1 MLKIKDILV
10 NHYTEPLGYD
20 LDNHLRIEFS
30 AEASQISSNIQKRIT
45 IDANKPIFDSQ
56 WQQYDNNYFDFEL
69 ELKPRKRYDVTVWLK
84 SNDTQT
90 SAKSFFETGKM
101 NETFTAEWI
110 GNKEKDIQNTLLKKK
125 FTLPKKVVNAR
136 LYISGLGVYEAYLN
150 KQKIGDEFLAPG
162 VTAYDK
168 LIQIQTYDVTKM
180 LKEKSQQELLI
191 SLGDGWYKGNFGFD
205 GGKGCIYGDQQ
216 MAIAELHIDYDD
228 GSSQI
233 INTDASWQ
241 TTAGKITKSAIYY
254 GEDFDATKK
263 IIDWQPAII
272 LHHSKDILHDR
283 LSLPLKVKEYLPVK
297 EIIHTPKG
305 ETVLD
310 FGQNQA
316 GWPEF
321 YNHES
326 AGKEIELQMGEIL
339 QDGNFYRDNLREARA
354 AFHYIS
360 NGKQKWIRP
369 HFTYYGYRYVKVSG
383 NSHPLRK
390 DDFRAA
396 VIYSDLEITGSI
408 KTTNAKVNRLLQNV
422 LWSQKSN
429 FFDVPTDCPQRDE
442 RLGWSGD
449 ADIFASTA
457 ILNMNAYPFFKKYAK
472 DMKIEQAAHNGMLTM
487 YAPAMGNDSGGAAI
501 WGDAATVIPWTAY
514 QATADPAILRQ
525 NYSSMKNW
533 VDWISQA
540 TTTKNLWTGCFQF
553 GDWLSLDGENP
564 AVPSGKTD
572 EDYIASVYYAYSSW
586 IVAQAAKILGNTT
599 DAQKYQQQAQ
609 TIKKAIRAEFIT
621 KNGRL
626 AIDTQTAYALALHF
640 NLVPKEQ
647 KKRVVKD
654 LVQRLKKDNNHLQ
667 TGFIG
672 TPFICQVLSENG
684 EHKLA
689 TEIFLNEDFPSWL
702 YEVNLGA
709 TTIWERWNSVLP
721 DGSMNPEGMNSLNHY
736 SIGAIMQWVYQQVLG
751 LRKQTNGYQNVLF
764 APQFDYRLK
773 KISGHYHSS
782 YGDLKMAY
790 QLETDAQHTIK
801 VNLSIPFGQKV
812 TVKLPRV
819 KDKVEINGKRAYL
832 PLELTNGDFTI
843 SYVPEN
849 SYIEYY
855 NINMPAKLIMGDPEL
870 VKQLR
875 PINTVFDFL
884 QDPDNLKKF
893 GENSMVELNSLLP
906 FINISDEDFNQIKKI
921 LDTTPVTSERKF
933 LNERRSL

>member
-10 NHYTEPLGYD
+10 NHYTKPLGYD

-30 AEASQISSNIQKRIT
+30 AEADHDSINMQKRIT
-45 IDANKPIFDSQ
+45 IAANEPIFDSQ
-56 WQQYDNNYFDFEL
+56 WQQYNNNYFDFEL
-69 ELKPRKRYDVTVWLK
+69 ELKPRTRYEVTVWLK
-84 SNDTQT
+84 NDDTQT
-90 SAKSFFETGKM
+90 SANTFFETGKM
-101 NETFTAEWI
+101 NEPFTAEWI
-110 GNKEKDIQNTLLKKK
+110 GNQDNNIQNTLLKKE
-125 FTLPKKVVNAR
+125 FVLNKKVVKAR
-136 LYISGLGVYEAYLN
+136 LYISGLGVYEAFLN
-150 KQKIGDEFLAPG
+150 KKKIGNEFLAPG

-168 LIQIQTYDVTKM
+168 LVQIQTYDVTER
-180 LKEKSQQELLI
+180 LNEKSQQELLI
-191 SLGDGWYKGNFGFD
+191 SLGNGWYKGNFGFD
-205 GGKGCIYGDQQ
+205 GGKDCIYGDQQ

-241 TTAGKITKSAIYY
+241 TSAGKITKSAIYY

-263 IIDWQPAII
+263 IIDWQPAIA
-272 LHHSKDILHDR
+272 LNHSKEILQDR
-283 LSLPLKVKEYLPVK
+283 LSLPLKIKEYLPVK

-310 FGQNQA
+310 FGQNHA

-326 AGKEIELQMGEIL
+326 AGKEIDLQMGEIL

-396 VIYSDLEITGSI
+396 VIYSDLELTGSI

-553 GDWLSLDGENP
+553 GDWLSLDSENP

-586 IVAQAAKILGNTT
+586 IVAQAAKILGNTN

-640 NLVPKEQ
+640 NLVSKEQ

-684 EHKLA
+684 KHKLA

-736 SIGAIMQWVYQQVLG
+736 SIGAIMQWAYQQVLG

-790 QLETDAQHTIK
+790 QLEAETQHTIK
-801 VNLSIPFGQKV
+801 VNLRIPFGQKV
-812 TVKLPRV
+812 TVKLPKV

-832 PLELTNGDFTI
+832 PLVLTNGDFTI

-855 NINMPAKLIMGDPEL
+855 NINMPAKLIMGDPDL

>member
-20 LDNHLRIEFS
+20 LENHLRIEFS
-30 AEASQISSNIQKRIT
+30 AETNQKASDIQKRLT
-45 IDANKPIFDSQ
+45 ISAHKPVYDSQ
-56 WQQYDNNYFDFEL
+56 WQQYDNNYFNFEL
-69 ELKPRKRYDVTVWLK
+69 ELMPRTRYEITIFLK
-84 SNDTQT
+84 DNNTQT
-90 SAKSFFETGKM
+90 SKNSFFETGKM
-101 NETFTAEWI
+101 NEPFTAEWI
-110 GNKEKDIQNTLLKKK
+110 GNQNKDIQNTLLKKSIDI
-125 FTLPKKVVNAR
+125 TKKVVNAR
-136 LYISGLGVYEAYLN
+136 LYISGLGVYEAFLN
-150 KQKIGDEFLAPG
+150 KKKIGNEFLAPG

-168 LIQIQTYDVTKM
+168 LVQIQTYDVTAM
-180 LKEKSQQELLI
+180 LAAKSQQELLI

-228 GSSQI
+228 GSSQV
-233 INTDASWQ
+233 INTDTSWK

-310 FGQNQA
+310 FGQNHA

-321 YNHES
+321 YNHKS

-339 QDGNFYRDNLREARA
+339 QDGNFYRDNLRKARA

-472 DMKIEQAAHNGMLTM
+472 DMKIEQATHQGMLTM
-487 YAPAMGNDSGGAAI
+487 YAPAMGNDNGGAAI

-599 DAQKYQQQAQ
+599 DAQKYEQQAQ

-647 KKRVVKD
+647 KKRVVND

-855 NINMPAKLIMGDPEL
+855 NINMPAKLIMGDPKL

-875 PINTVFDFL
+875 SINTVFDFL

-906 FINISDEDFNQIKKI
+906 FINISDEDFNQINKI

>member
-30 AEASQISSNIQKRIT
+30 AEANQKASHIQKRLT
-45 IDANKPIFDSQ
+45 INAHKPVYDSH

-69 ELKPRKRYDVTVWLK
+69 ELKPRTRYEITIFLK
-84 SNDTQT
+84 DNHTQT
-90 SAKSFFETGKM
+90 SKNSFFETGKM
-101 NETFTAEWI
+101 NEPFTAEWI
-110 GNKEKDIQNTLLKKK
+110 GNHNKDIQNTLLKKSIDI
-125 FTLPKKVVNAR
+125 TKKVVNAR
-136 LYISGLGVYEAYLN
+136 LYISGLGVYEAFLN
-150 KQKIGDEFLAPG
+150 KKKIGNEFLAPG

-168 LIQIQTYDVTKM
+168 LVQIQTYDVTEM
-180 LKEKSQQELLI
+180 LNEKSQQELLI

-205 GGKGCIYGDQQ
+205 GGQNCIYGDQQ
-216 MAIAELHIDYDD
+216 MAIAELHIAYDD
-228 GSSQI
+228 GSNQI
-233 INTDASWQ
+233 INTDATWQ
-241 TTAGKITKSAIYY
+241 TSAGKITKSAIYY
-254 GEDFDATKK
+254 GEDFDDTKK
-263 IIDWQPAII
+263 ITNWQPAII
-272 LHHSKDILHDR
+272 LQHSKEILHDR
-283 LSLPLKVKEYLPVK
+283 LSLPLKTKEYLPVK
-297 EIIHTPKG
+297 EIIRTPKG

-310 FGQNQA
+310 FGQDHA

-326 AGKEIELQMGEIL
+326 AGKEIDLQMGEIL
-339 QDGNFYRDNLREARA
+339 QDGNFYRDNLRQARA

-360 NGKQKWIRP
+360 NGEQKWIRP

-383 NSHPLRK
+383 NSQPLRK
-390 DDFRAA
+390 EDFKDA
-396 VIYSDLEITGSI
+396 VIYSDLEITGGI
-408 KTTNAKVNRLLQNV
+408 KTSNTKVNRLLQNV

-442 RLGWSGD
+442 RLGWTGD
-449 ADIFASTA
+449 ADIFSGTA

-472 DMKIEQAAHNGMLTM
+472 DMKIEQAAHQGMLTM
-487 YAPAMGNDSGGAAI
+487 YAPAMGNDNGGAAI

-525 NYSSMKNW
+525 NYSSMKAW
-533 VDWISQA
+533 VDWIGQA

-564 AVPSGKTD
+564 AIPSGKTD
-572 EDYIASVYYAYSSW
+572 EDYIASIYYAYSSW
-586 IVAQAAKILGNTT
+586 IVAQAARILGNTT
-599 DAQKYQQQAQ
+599 DAQEYDRQSQA
-609 TIKKAIRAEFIT
+609 IKKAIRDEFIT

-640 NLVPKEQ
+640 ELVPEEQ
-647 KKRVVKD
+647 KKRVVND
-654 LVQRLKKDNNHLQ
+654 LVQRLKKDHNHLQ

-689 TEIFLNEDFPSWL
+689 TQIFLNEDFPSWL
-702 YEVNLGA
+702 YEVILGA

-721 DGSMNPEGMNSLNHY
+721 DGSMNPAGMNSLNHY

-751 LRKQTNGYQNVLF
+751 LRKQNNGYQNVLF
-764 APQFDYRLK
+764 APQFDYRFK

-801 VNLSIPFGQKV
+801 VNLSIPFGQRV

-819 KDKVEINGKRAYL
+819 KDKVEINGRQSSL

-843 SYVPEN
+843 SYVPEK

-855 NINMPAKLIMGDPEL
+855 NINMPVKELMSDAEL
-870 VKQLR
+870 VKELR
-875 PINTVFDFL
+875 PIHTVFDFL

-906 FINISDEDFNQIKKI
+906 FINISDEDFNQINKI

>member
-10 NHYTEPLGYD
+10 NHYTKPLGYD

-69 ELKPRKRYDVTVWLK
+69 ELKPRTRYDVTVWLK

-110 GNKEKDIQNTLLKKK
+110 GNKEKDIQNTLLKNK

-168 LIQIQTYDVTKM
+168 LIQIQTYDVTAM
-180 LKEKSQQELLI
+180 LAEKTQQELLI
-191 SLGDGWYKGNFGFD
+191 SLGDGWYKGNFGFN

-216 MAIAELHIDYDD
+216 MAIAELHIAYDD
-228 GSSQI
+228 GSSQV
-233 INTDASWQ
+233 INTDTSWK

-263 IIDWQPAII
+263 ITNWQPAIV
-272 LHHSKDILHDR
+272 LHHAKETLHDR

-360 NGKQKWIRP
+360 NGEKEWIRP

-396 VIYSDLEITGSI
+396 LIYSDLEITGSI

-564 AVPSGKTD
+564 AVPRGKTD

-599 DAQKYQQQAQ
+599 DAQKYEQQAQ

-647 KKRVVKD
+647 KKRVVND

-790 QLETDAQHTIK
+790 QLEADAQHTIK

-812 TVKLPRV
+812 TVKLPSV

-875 PINTVFDFL
+875 PINTVFVFL

>member
-20 LDNHLRIEFS
+20 LENHLRIEFS
-30 AEASQISSNIQKRIT
+30 AETNQKASDIQKRLT
-45 IDANKPIFDSQ
+45 ISAHKPVYDSQ

-69 ELKPRKRYDVTVWLK
+69 ELKPRTRYEVTVWLK
-84 SNDTQT
+84 NDDTQT

-168 LIQIQTYDVTKM
+168 LVQIQTYDVTEM

-205 GGKGCIYGDQQ
+205 GGKDCIYGDQQ

-228 GSSQI
+228 GSNQI
-233 INTDASWQ
+233 INTDATWQ
-241 TTAGKITKSAIYY
+241 TSAGKITKSAIYY
-254 GEDFDATKK
+254 GEDFDDTKK
-263 IIDWQPAII
+263 ITNWQPAII
-272 LHHSKDILHDR
+272 LHHSKEILHDR
-283 LSLPLKVKEYLPVK
+283 LSLPLKIKEYLPVK
-297 EIIHTPKG
+297 EIIRTPKG

-310 FGQNQA
+310 FGQNHA

-326 AGKEIELQMGEIL
+326 AGKEIDLQMGEIL

-472 DMKIEQAAHNGMLTM
+472 DMKIEQATHQGMLTM
-487 YAPAMGNDSGGAAI
+487 YAPAMGNDNGGAAI

-525 NYSSMKNW
+525 NYSSMKAW
-533 VDWISQA
+533 VDWIGQA
-540 TTTKNLWTGCFQF
+540 TTTKNLWTDCFQF

-564 AVPSGKTD
+564 AIPSGKTD
-572 EDYIASVYYAYSSW
+572 EDYIASIYYAYSSW
-586 IVAQAAKILGNTT
+586 IVAQAARILGNTS
-599 DAQKYQQQAQ
+599 DAKKYEQQAQ
-609 TIKKAIRAEFIT
+609 AIREAVRDEFIT

-640 NLVPKEQ
+640 DLVPEEQ

-689 TEIFLNEDFPSWL
+689 TQIFLNEDFPSWL

-751 LRKQTNGYQNVLF
+751 LRKQNNGYQNVLF

-790 QLETDAQHTIK
+790 QLEADDQHTIK

-812 TVKLPRV
+812 TVKLLRV

-855 NINMPAKLIMGDPEL
+855 NINMPVKLIMGDPEL